1 MRRKFAEEPAR
12 EPGTTGRLLPSNR
25 VMRPYVVL
33 TSLCL
38 VLLGCGGNE
47 APQTFTIRA
56 GETTY
61 ENGVAREGDKIV
73 CVRGGERLGGAV
85 VPKPGMGVAG
95 AGLEP
100 VQGQT
105 GERATGEG
113 ASTSQRGTTGPLS
126 PVVMGREARA

>member
-12 EPGTTGRLLPSNR
+12 EPGTTGRLPPSNR
-25 VMRPYVVL
+25 VMRPYVLL

-56 GETTY
+56 GETVTY
-61 ENGVAREGDKIV
+61 ENGVAREGDRII

-95 AGLEP
+95 AGA
-100 VQGQT
+100 GAGT
-105 GERATGEG
+105 GPDGG
-113 ASTSQRGTTGPLS
+113 ASYGGGSFNVATRDDGS
-126 PVVMGREARA
+126 VVASCDG